1 MPAKACAGIGSNVQ
15 LVAVPSHTLDCV
27 LLMDRLFL
35 MDRLLLK
42 QDYHHCPS
50 GHPSALQQQQ
60 QRQQNFASSRNW
72 QGFPELLRL
81 GDTLRGLG

>member
-1 MPAKACAGIGSNVQ
+1 MPAKACAGIGSDLQ
-15 LVAVPSHTLDCV
+15 LLTVPSHTLDRP
-27 LLMDRLFL
+27 LL

-60 QRQQNFASSRNW
+60 QRQQKLASSRNW

-81 GDTLRGLG
+81 GDALRELG

>member
-15 LVAVPSHTLDCV
+15 LLAVPSHTLDCV

-50 GHPSALQQQQ
+50 GHPSALQQQ
-60 QRQQNFASSRNW
+60 RQQKFASSRNR
-72 QGFPELLRL
+72 QGLPELLRL